1 MIRYALLCRQD
12 HAFEAWFRDSLAF
25 DIQSDA
31 GQVGCPQCGS
41 ADIRKALM
49 APAIRRTPSI
59 RRSPEVAKGSE
70 AENGAVRV
78 PEPTPPATALP
89 IDTSVPALSD
99 DVSAHIRASL
109 RELHA
114 RLKAT
119 AEDVGSA
126 FPDEARRIHDGE
138 EPARAIYGTATDH
151 EVRSLIEDG
160 IGILPIPALP
170 EDRN

>member
-1 MIRYALLCRQD
+1 MIRYALLCRHD
-12 HAFEAWFRDSLAF
+12 HAFEAWFRDSETF
-25 DIQSDA
+25 DVQNEA
-31 GQVGCPQCGS
+31 RQVGCPRCGS
-41 ADIRKALM
+41 AEIRKALM
-49 APAIRRTPSI
+49 APSIRRTPKS
-59 RRSPEVAKGSE
+59 AKGPDVE
-70 AENGAVRV
+70 NKVAPVAEPAPSGDAIPLASNIPAV
-78 PEPTPPATALP
+78 P
-89 IDTSVPALSD
+89 D
-99 DVSAHIRASL
+99 DVSAQMRASL

-119 AEDVGSA
+119 AENVGSD

-138 EPARAIYGTATDH
+138 EPARAIYGTATDN

>member
-1 MIRYALLCRQD
+1 MIRYALLCRHD
-12 HAFEAWFRDSLAF
+12 HAFEAWFRDSETF
-25 DIQSDA
+25 DVQNEA
-31 GQVGCPQCGS
+31 GQVGCPRCGS
-41 ADIRKALM
+41 AEVRKALM
-49 APAIRRTPSI
+49 APSIRRTL
-59 RRSPEVAKGSE
+59 RSAKGPDV
-70 AENGAVRV
+70 ENGAARV
-78 PEPTPPATALP
+78 AEPTPSAGNTPLAANIPA
-89 IDTSVPALSD
+89 VPD
-99 DVSAHIRASL
+99 DVSAQMRASL

-138 EPARAIYGTATDH
+138 EPARAIYGTATDN

-170 EDRN
+170 DDRN

>member
-12 HAFEAWFRDSLAF
+12 HAFEAWFRDSETF
-25 DIQSDA
+25 DVQNGA
-31 GQVGCPQCGS
+31 GQVGCPHCGT
-41 ADIRKALM
+41 AEIRKALM
-49 APAIRRTPSI
+49 APSIRRTPKVTKG
-59 RRSPEVAKGSE
+59 PEV
-70 AENGAVRV
+70 ENGVARV
-78 PEPTPPATALP
+78 AEPAAPSGAIPLA
-89 IDTSVPALSD
+89 SNVPAVPD
-99 DVSAHIRASL
+99 DVAAQMRASL

-126 FPDEARRIHDGE
+126 FPDEARRIHDGD
-138 EPARAIYGTATDH
+138 EPARAIYGTATDT

-170 EDRN
+170 DDRN

>member
-12 HAFEAWFRDSLAF
+12 HAFEAWFRDSETF
-25 DIQSDA
+25 DVQNEA
-31 GQVGCPQCGS
+31 GQVDCPRCGT
-41 ADIRKALM
+41 AEIRKALM
-49 APAIRRTPSI
+49 APAIRRTP
-59 RRSPEVAKGSE
+59 RMAKGPVIENDAVQVGE
-70 AENGAVRV
+70 AAPSAN
-78 PEPTPPATALP
+78 P
-89 IDTSVPALSD
+89 IPLVSNVPAVAD
-99 DVSAHIRASL
+99 DVSAQMRATL

-138 EPARAIYGTATDH
+138 EPARAIYGTATDN

-160 IGILPIPALP
+160 IGIVPIPALP
-170 EDRN
+170 DDRN